1 MAGWRGVVAS
11 VGLGVAASGGL
22 GVVTTSGLGVVAS
35 GVLGAVTSSGLGVVA
50 SSCFG
55 VVASGALGGGTS
67 AGRLEAGGVGVGV
80 AGVWSGM
87 VAGIVAGSVAGT
99 GTVVG
104 LAAWEPGALLVA
116 SGKPYPFP
124 FSRVTLPFLPFIM
137 AFIFPLLIPAFFPG
151 PLGTAGSISTG
162 AGWGGTVMTGSR

>member
-22 GVVTTSGLGVVAS
+22 GVVTSGG
-35 GVLGAVTSSGLGVVA
+35 LGAVTSSGLGVVA

-67 AGRLEAGGVGVGV
+67 AGRLEAGWVGVGV

-87 VAGIVAGSVAGT
+87 VAGIVAGSVAGSVAGT

-104 LAAWEPGALLVA
+104 FAAWEPGALLVA
-116 SGKPYPFP
+116 SGKPCPFP